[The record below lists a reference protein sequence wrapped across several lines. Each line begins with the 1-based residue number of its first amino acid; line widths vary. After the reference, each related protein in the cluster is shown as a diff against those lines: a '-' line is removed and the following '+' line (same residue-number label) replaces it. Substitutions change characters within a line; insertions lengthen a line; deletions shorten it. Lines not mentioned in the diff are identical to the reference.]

1 MEEEII
7 KEVDKLCSNWKP
19 VPTKI
24 KMKQHVY
31 DEIATNCQKLC
42 TVNEILDKFGQPL
55 NTFNG
60 LRIEIDDDIE
70 NDYEIE

>member
-7 KEVDKLCSNWKP
+7 KEIDKALSNWGE
-19 VPTKI
+19 VHTKI

-31 DEIATNCQKLC
+31 DAIATNCQKLC
-42 TVNEILDKFGQPL
+42 TGNEILDKLGQPL

-60 LRIEIDDDIE
+60 LKIEIDDDIE